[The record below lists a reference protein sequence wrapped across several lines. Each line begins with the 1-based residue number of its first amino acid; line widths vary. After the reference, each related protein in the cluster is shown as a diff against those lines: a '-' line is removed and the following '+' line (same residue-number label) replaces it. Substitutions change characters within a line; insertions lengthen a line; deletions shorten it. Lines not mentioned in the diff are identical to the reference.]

1 MLRVPSLPRELDLT
15 REKSIRVLIAENHRD
30 LSDVIATIIDSE
42 PDMHC
47 VGQVS
52 CANEVLSTAR
62 DKGAEVVILDLML
75 KGGSG
80 MNLIGDLISELPGLR
95 VVVFSGLAND
105 DLARETLHRGA
116 AAFVTKGSDLNVLLN
131 ELRGGASA
139 A

>member
-1 MLRVPSLPRELDLT
+1 MS
-15 REKSIRVLIAENHRD
+15 REKSLRVLVAENHRD

-42 PDMHC
+42 PDMRC

-52 CANEVLSTAR
+52 SANEVVSTAR
-62 DKGAEVVILDLML
+62 ACGAEVVILDLML

-80 MNLIGDLISELPGLR
+80 MNLIEDLVAQLPGVR

-105 DLARETLHRGA
+105 ELVRETMHRGA
-116 AAFVTKGSDLNVLLN
+116 AAYVTKGSDLNVLLN
-131 ELRGGASA
+131 ELRGGATA

>member
-1 MLRVPSLPRELDLT
+1 LS
-15 REKSIRVLIAENHRD
+15 REKSSLRVLIAENHRD
-30 LSDVIATIIDSE
+30 LSDVIATIIDAE
-42 PDMHC
+42 PDMSC

-52 CANEVLSTAR
+52 SANEVVSTAR
-62 DKGAEVVILDLML
+62 ACGAEVIILDLML

-80 MNLIGDLISELPGLR
+80 MNLIEDLVAEMPGVR

-105 DLARETLHRGA
+105 ELVRETLHRGA
-116 AAFVTKGSDLNVLLN
+116 AAYVTKGADLNVLLN